1 MTLSPKELET
11 FDCVF
16 NPRSVAVIGA
26 TDSPE
31 RVGYLFLESLVVGEF
46 KGHIYP
52 VHPRHKELLGQK
64 VYPSVDELPQPVDL
78 AIIALNQHITL
89 DAIRECA
96 RRGVK
101 GVVCPAGGYK
111 EMGEEGLRLERALSE
126 FARESGMVV
135 IGPNT
140 LGFSN
145 ADASL
150 NATFYPEKLPPGSGI
165 SVVSQ
170 SGGTGR
176 AIIEELRDEG
186 LGVGKWIGVGNRAS
200 VDFAECVDYLAY
212 DRDTSV
218 IALFIEGTEKGRA
231 LMEAAERARGKKPI
245 VVFRA
250 GNSSLAQ
257 SSAVTHTGSMISSPE
272 LFSDVCEQF
281 GLIEVKS
288 LGELVSV
295 AKALALCPSL
305 AGDGIGVVTHTAGP
319 SIIMLDIFSARGCRM
334 AKFSDPTMARLEE
347 QFHGIEV
354 ILKNPLDAAAFG
366 YTAEGYGK
374 VAEMVL
380 REEDVSVLIAIHALH
395 KRLQYAVP
403 QLIDLKRKT
412 GKPVISCYIST
423 QAARNDF
430 RSSLQQA
437 GIPYYTSIERAAWAA
452 AGCIRYKRII
462 DGKSARA

>member
-11 FDCVF
+11 FDAVF

-31 RVGYLFLESLVVGEF
+31 RVGYLFMESLVIGEF
-46 KGHIYP
+46 KGSIYP
-52 VHPRHKELLGQK
+52 IHPRHKELLGRK
-64 VYPSVDELPQPVDL
+64 VYRSLGDLPEAVDV
-78 AIIALNQHITL
+78 AIIALNQHLTL
-89 DAIRECA
+89 DAVRECA
-96 RRGVK
+96 GRGVT

-111 EMGEEGLRLERALSE
+111 EMGEEGLRLERELASI
-126 FARESGMVV
+126 ARESGMVL

-145 ADASL
+145 ADVSL
-150 NATFYPEKLPPGSGI
+150 NATFYPEKLPPGCGI

-186 LGVGKWIGVGNRAS
+186 LGVGKWIGAGNRAS

-218 IALFIEGTEKGRA
+218 IALFIEGTEKGRE
-231 LMEAAERARGKKPI
+231 LMEAAGRARGRKPI
-245 VVFRA
+245 VVFKA
-250 GNSSLAQ
+250 GNSTLAQ

-288 LGELVSV
+288 LSELVSV
-295 AKALALCPSL
+295 AKALAICPSPT
-305 AGDGIGVVTHTAGP
+305 GDGIGVVTHTAGP
-319 SIIMLDIFSARGCRM
+319 SIIMLDIFSASGCRM
-334 AKFSDPTMARLEE
+334 AKFSDKTMANLEE

-366 YTAEGYGK
+366 YTADGYGK

-380 REEDVSVLIAIHALH
+380 GDQDVSVLIAIHALH

-403 QLIDLKRKT
+403 QLIDLRGRI

-423 QAARNDF
+423 QAARDDF
-430 RSSLQQA
+430 REKLQKA
-437 GIPYYTSIERAAWAA
+437 GIPYYTSIERAAWGA
-452 AGCIRYKRII
+452 AGCIRYKRIV
-462 DGKSARA
+462 DGKSTGA